1 MGVKPLFLVVILDL
15 VPRISGN
22 QEMSVVAKMPSM
34 CGRGIVKMRGGIGQ
48 LAIEK
53 IYQSLEILRIRLRM
67 TQVEW

>member
-1 MGVKPLFLVVILDL
+1 
-15 VPRISGN
+15 
-22 QEMSVVAKMPSM
+22 MPSM